1 MHGSIYAGPRSAY
14 KRSAPHLR
22 KYLAEWRGGVQ
33 TSVEWRSTAACAGE
47 GTTRA
52 GKPYVG
58 SSIPWPLERLLWL
71 ACAGPWLWCW
81 GAPASWRSARQGGGG
96 LLPVQQR
103 CALTAPLRRSYFH
116 ANLEVF
122 IRAHYGDEIWRQSM
136 ERAGLQ
142 DLTGSCSMDW
152 ERGKMYADGL
162 FKVVWGGGEPCA
174 PAAALAAQSWE
185 QGLRGCSLSRRRAPI
200 ETRRRRRQP
209 QQVQARLSPPL
220 TLLASM
226 KLRALAPPPS
236 APTTNTRAGPPAVQ
250 RGGRGLHYK
259 EKPFICPVVGPFCV
273 QH

>member
-58 SSIPWPLERLLWL
+58 SSIPWPLERLLWAGLGRPRIL
-71 ACAGPWLWCW
+71 AQRKAG
-81 GAPASWRSARQGGGG
+81 RGG

-103 CALTAPLRRSYFH
+103 CAFTAPSRRSYFH

-162 FKVVWGGGEPCA
+162 FKVEGGGGRG
-174 PAAALAAQSWE
+174 LQVQRWQHSWE
-185 QGLRGCSLSRRRAPI
+185 RRLGGCSLRRRAPI
-200 ETRRRRRQP
+200 EMWRR
-209 QQVQARLSPPL
+209 
-220 TLLASM
+220 
-226 KLRALAPPPS
+226 
-236 APTTNTRAGPPAVQ
+236 
-250 RGGRGLHYK
+250 
-259 EKPFICPVVGPFCV
+259 
-273 QH
+273 